1 MTVEDLFLGT
11 GCRIINDTHCDPVHT
26 FFDDWKAVLTF
37 FKSKDHVDAAGNP
50 KSVVRKCSES
60 LKNIDKLY
68 EDVESSLVLTGD
80 TEFSCFEDMVW
91 FSKSCRCV
99 CV

>member
-1 MTVEDLFLGT
+1 MQRLRGWQPETNSTELKRKT
-11 GCRIINDTHCDPVHT
+11 RRNY
-26 FFDDWKAVLTF
+26 
-37 FKSKDHVDAAGNP
+37 VDAAGNP